1 MDEKIKNISNLK
13 VMDELTVV
21 PTYKVIDKKHDLD
34 TKRITIILAN
44 ISNDFDVIK
53 IEVSKDIGN
62 LVEYDNEYSINT
74 RTKRTWYT
82 LWFGKKK
89 EHSVL
94 GNVPKKGNILVTT
107 TPLSKRG
114 LEDFQNQW
122 KDTFKGE

>member
-1 MDEKIKNISNLK
+1 MNEKIKNISNLK
-13 VMDELTVV
+13 VMDELTFV

-34 TKRITIILAN
+34 TKVITVILAN
-44 ISNDFDVIK
+44 ITNDFDVIK

-62 LVEYDNEYSINT
+62 LVEYDKEYSINT

-94 GNVPKKGNILVTT
+94 NNAPKKGTILVTN
-107 TPLSKRG
+107 TPSSKKG
-114 LEDFQNQW
+114 SKDFQNEW